1 MDMPTSLTTG
11 GGVGGD
17 ALIRVDELAPCLFRN
32 RHNQPNHRAR
42 LFGGQTIGQ
51 ALSAATR
58 TVRDWPLHH
67 CSALFLRAGLPH
79 LAVDYEVERL
89 RDGQFFA
96 ARRVIARQ
104 AGRIILELHCS
115 FHGYEGGPEHQ
126 RTDAV
131 DLPGPER
138 LESLASFVE
147 RNADRLPDDVVAR
160 YAARFPVEVRMFR
173 PETAFLELADEP
185 VRSFWFRVPAAT
197 GVDDLREHQCLLALA
212 SDYWLVGVAAA
223 GHCLPVTTQ
232 GFSLISLNHSLW
244 FHAPVRADE
253 WLLYRTESPWAGQAR
268 GLARGLIY
276 DCAGRLVA
284 SAAQEALMRF
294 ESTGKGG

>member
-1 MDMPTSLTTG
+1 MDMPTSLTTQ
-11 GGVGGD
+11 GGVSGEG
-17 ALIRVDELAPCLFRN
+17 LILVEEIAPSLFRN
-32 RHNQPNHRAR
+32 RYNQPNHRAR

-58 TVRDWPLHH
+58 TVSGWPLHH
-67 CSALFLRAGLPH
+67 CSALFLRGGLPD
-79 LAVDYEVERL
+79 LPVDYEVEPL
-89 RDGQFFA
+89 RDGQSFA
-96 ARRVIARQ
+96 ARRVVARQ

-115 FHGYEGGPEHQ
+115 FHGYENGPEHQ
-126 RTDAV
+126 STEPF

-138 LESLASFVE
+138 LESLATFVE
-147 RNADRLPDDVVAR
+147 RHADRLPHDVVAR
-160 YAARFPVEVRMFR
+160 YSVRFPVEVRMFR
-173 PETAFLELADEP
+173 PETAFLELADQP
-185 VRSFWFRVPAAT
+185 ARSFWFRVPAAAT
-197 GVDDLREHQCLLALA
+197 VDDPRQHQCLLALA

-232 GFSLISLNHSLW
+232 GFSLVSLNHSLW

-276 DCAGRLVA
+276 DRTGRLVA

-294 ESTGKGG
+294 DPTSKAG